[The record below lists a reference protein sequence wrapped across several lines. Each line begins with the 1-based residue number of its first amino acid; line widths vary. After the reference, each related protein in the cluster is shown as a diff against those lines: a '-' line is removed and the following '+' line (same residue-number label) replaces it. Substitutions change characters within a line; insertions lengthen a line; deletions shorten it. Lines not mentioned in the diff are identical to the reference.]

1 MIGIS
6 GFVEFLQRDSI
17 SPNHLKS
24 LVVVL
29 GITSIGV
36 ASYFYRKWLAN
47 RPPKSWRLV
56 GEIGEIFCY
65 PIKSCAPMR
74 ITNNIQC
81 TKLGLQN
88 GVLRER
94 VFVIVTKS
102 YATLSAQPKLLLIQP
117 NITGDTLIISAPSMP
132 DFHLNISQLYQT
144 EQTITHSHHPS
155 GTIDCGAEVAAWL
168 SKFISG
174 NEDGYRLVFYPDNDL
189 IRNDRNERLKLESTG
204 LVQLPN
210 EFQGFMMLNAE
221 SVNDLNTRIEEP
233 VVPLIFRPN
242 FVVKGA
248 SAYDEDNWK
257 WVRIGDNLT
266 FKYTGPCLRC
276 YVVTMDPTKGV
287 LNKGQEP
294 LKTLKSYRCVD
305 TCKSPVM
312 GMYLL
317 LMSNGGSVRSGDAV
331 YVGCDG

>member
-1 MIGIS
+1 MIA
-6 GFVEFLQRDSI
+6 FVEFLQKDYI

-24 LVVVL
+24 LAVVFGL
-29 GITSIGV
+29 TSIGV
-36 ASYFYRKWLAN
+36 ASYFYRKWLSN

-56 GEIGEIFCY
+56 GSIGELYCY
-65 PIKSCAPMR
+65 PIKSCAPIR

-102 YATLSAQPKLLLIQP
+102 YAILSAQPKLLLIQP
-117 NITGDTLIISAPSMP
+117 TITDDTLILSAPSMP
-132 DFHLNISQLYQT
+132 DFHLNISQLYQI
-144 EQTITHSHHPS
+144 EQTITHAQHPS
-155 GTIDCGAEVAAWL
+155 GTVDCGSEVAAWL
-168 SKFISG
+168 SKFISETDES
-174 NEDGYRLVFYPDNDL
+174 NRLVFYPDIDL
-189 IRNDRNERLKLESTG
+189 IRKDRNERLKLEPTG
-204 LVQLPN
+204 FVQLPN
-210 EFQGFMMLNAE
+210 EFHGFMMLNAE
-221 SVNDLNTRIEEP
+221 SVNDLNTRIDEP
-233 VVPLIFRPN
+233 VIPLIFRPN
-242 FVVKGA
+242 IVVNGA

-257 WVRIGDNLT
+257 WVRIGDNLI

-276 YVVTMDPTKGV
+276 YVVTMDPTKGI

-294 LKTLKSYRCVD
+294 LKTLKSYRCFD

-317 LMSNGGSVRSGDAV
+317 LMSNGGTVRSGDAV
-331 YVGCDG
+331 YVGSE